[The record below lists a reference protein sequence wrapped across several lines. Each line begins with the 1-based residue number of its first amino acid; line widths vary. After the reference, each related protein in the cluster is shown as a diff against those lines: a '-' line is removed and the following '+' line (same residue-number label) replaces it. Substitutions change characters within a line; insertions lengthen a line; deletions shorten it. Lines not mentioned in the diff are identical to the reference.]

1 MSLVALRPVSTLSP
15 PVLSAVDLC
24 VTYDSE
30 RGKTNAIEHFDTTI
44 REGEFVSLLGPS
56 GCGKSTL
63 LRIASGLL
71 KPTLGE
77 MQLRGKKISGPSANV
92 GIVFQQPTLLPWKSV
107 IENVLVPCDILGLAR
122 LQTKPRAFELLRLTG
137 LANFADHYPG
147 ELSGGMQQR
156 VSLARALVHDPDI
169 LLMDEP
175 FGALDALTREQMALE
190 LQKLWLRQAK
200 SVMFI
205 THSIPEA
212 VFLSDRIV
220 VLSARPGRVIRE
232 INVDLPRPRAL
243 ETMRTTQFGNYCH
256 ELRELF
262 AVSGAID

>member
-1 MSLVALRPVSTLSP
+1 MSVAALHTLP
-15 PVLSAVDLC
+15 AIAAPVLTAENLG
-24 VTYDSE
+24 VTYASK
-30 RGKTNAIEHFDTTI
+30 RGNTRALDGFNMTI

-63 LRIASGLL
+63 LRIACGLL
-71 KPTLGE
+71 KPSTGWAELH
-77 MQLRGKKISGPSANV
+77 GKPIAGATADV
-92 GIVFQQPTLLPWKSV
+92 GIVFQQPTLLPWKSI
-107 IENVLVPCDILGLAR
+107 IENVLVPCDILGR
-122 LQTKPRAFELLRLTG
+122 PRAESRPQALELLRLVG
-137 LANFADHYPG
+137 LAAFVDHYPG

-156 VSLARALVHDPDI
+156 VGLARGLVHNPSL

-175 FGALDALTREQMALE
+175 FAALDALTREQMAVE
-190 LQKLWLRQAK
+190 LQKLWSRETK

-220 VLSARPGRVIRE
+220 VLSERPGRVVRE
-232 INVDLPRPRAL
+232 IDIDLPRPRAL
-243 ETMRTTQFGNYCH
+243 DTMRTTKFGNYCH

-262 AVSGAID
+262 AASGAID